1 MPALDFATAR
11 MKHMNW
17 KLKLRSFLDGRE
29 SLTEAQATSPKDCD
43 LGKWMYSE
51 GMTQYGK
58 YPEMKDLEKA
68 HNELHATVKK
78 IVQAKNGGR
87 ATAAEQEYKK
97 IEPISAKIDS
107 LLAALEKKLADQFIH
122 K

>member
-1 MPALDFATAR
+1 MPALDFSTAR

-17 KLKLRSFLDGRE
+17 RLKLRSFLDGRE

-43 LGKWMYSE
+43 LGKWMYSD
-51 GMTQYGK
+51 GMTLYGSH
-58 YPEMKDLEKA
+58 PEMKDLERA

-78 IVQAKNGGR
+78 IVQAKNGGK
-87 ATAAEQEYKK
+87 AGAAEQEFKK

-107 LLAALEKKLADQFIH
+107 LLAALEKKVAGQLVH